1 MAVILIRLRALRLP
15 IEIYPSAAGTPP
27 TRAHS
32 SPAPASG
39 PSPAMILLLPK
50 RHTLLIPYFQGLPIF
65 FDLGSEKQ
73 GLAVSG
79 NLRTGHFQGVPLF

>member
-27 TRAHS
+27 TRARS
-32 SPAPASG
+32 SAPASG
-39 PSPAMILLLPK
+39 PSPAKILLLPK
-50 RHTLLIPYFQGLPIF
+50 RQTLLIPYFQDLPIF